1 MESYNNPCDIKS
13 IYKEA
18 GKMREFYLWMLVVIA
33 GFAVVQKR
41 SLHGVILR
49 LILSTLVVGAYIY
62 YMAPDV
68 ALTEAMVGALLTTYV
83 YILALRGINILRVG
97 FVDTKLLFEKRPVGY
112 DGIEYVLLKNFCDS
126 FGYKME
132 VKQYKSEEELWK
144 ALERGEI
151 DVACGDVVDNGIE
164 ILETKVYI
172 FKDGKKRGLLNIGV
186 DERGDVVSERK
197 GFYTM
202 KFINHGS
209 EFEAYLS
216 EMKRKGKFDEVIEKY
231 AR

>member
-13 IYKEA
+13 VYKEA
-18 GKMREFYLWMLVVIA
+18 EKMREFYLWMLVVIA

-49 LILSTLVVGAYIY
+49 LVLSTLVVGAYIY

-83 YILALRGINILRVG
+83 YILVLRGMNALRVG

-112 DGIEYVLLKNFCDS
+112 DGIEYVLLKKFCDS

-132 VKQYKSEEELWK
+132 VKEYKSKEELWK
-144 ALERGEI
+144 ALEKGEI
-151 DVACGDVVDNGIE
+151 DVACGDILDNGMK
-164 ILETKVYI
+164 ILETKV
-172 FKDGKKRGLLNIGV
+172 FTLKDGKEKGLLNISINEK
-186 DERGDVVSERK
+186 DDVISERK

-202 KFINHGS
+202 KFLNHGN
-209 EFEAYLS
+209 EFEAYLK
-216 EMKRKGKFDEVIEKY
+216 EIKEKGEFDEVIEKY